1 MDMVKLPKR
10 FDIVLVNLDPTVGGE
25 IQKTRPAMIVSPE
38 EINRHLKTVIIAPM
52 TTTLRS
58 FPTRIPLTFQGK
70 KGEIALDQIRT
81 IDKSR
86 ITKTLGR
93 GTKKTCDS
101 TIQILQEMF
110 SL

>member
-1 MDMVKLPKR
+1 MVKLPKR